1 MESRW
6 LLHGLPPQNPD
17 GKNQTCARQRHEHIM
32 GKLKDSIFTTLM
44 GSNPSGTLTQEAKS
58 YIENKLH
65 VMFQNFD
72 TPTHPPYASM
82 IRTAIIELNEEAG
95 SSEESISGFIEKEY
109 EGLPCGHVAFLSH
122 HLRRLCESGE
132 IVHKND
138 GRYMIG
144 VDYEQKLEEDCQA
157 ERQELEIIDDYS
169 KVKEKQI
176 VVFEEQQQHAVE
188 KCEVEEQSETLRE
201 GIEATEQQIEVLY
214 RTEGP
219 SVELNDEE
227 KNCPQNQLHEVI
239 EETNHLKKL
248 QIEVCEKYMSVH
260 GQQNRM
266 IEEKNMF
273 QEQQTQLLYL
283 TQGPSEE
290 LNDEEQNCP
299 QNQQHEVIEELNG
312 IQKLHLEV
320 CEEYMSV
327 SRQQNRVIEEKNMLE
342 EQQTEV

>member
-1 MESRW
+1 MESRR

-17 GKNQTCARQRHEHIM
+17 GKNQTCAKQRHEHIM
-32 GKLKDSIFTTLM
+32 GKLKDSIFTTLT

-95 SSEESISGFIEKEY
+95 SSEESISGFIEKEF

-132 IVHKND
+132 IVRKND

-144 VDYEQKLEEDCQA
+144 VGYGDIEDEKEMGERTNIRQMEDQLVSIPNASETCLTEQKLEEDCQDCQA

-239 EETNHLKKL
+239 EETNHLQKL
-248 QIEVCEKYMSVH
+248 QIEVCEEYTSVH
-260 GQQNRM
+260 GQQNRV

-290 LNDEEQNCP
+290 LSDEDKLS
-299 QNQQHEVIEELNG
+299 QNQQH
-312 IQKLHLEV
+312 
-320 CEEYMSV
+320 
-327 SRQQNRVIEEKNMLE
+327 R
-342 EQQTEV
+342 